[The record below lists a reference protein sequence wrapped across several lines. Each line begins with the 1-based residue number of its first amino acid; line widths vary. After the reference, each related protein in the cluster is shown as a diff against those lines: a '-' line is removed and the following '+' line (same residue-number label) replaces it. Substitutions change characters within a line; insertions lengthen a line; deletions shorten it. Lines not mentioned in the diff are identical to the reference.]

1 MAAAAPFLILG
12 SAAITGIGQLKQA
25 AAMRKAANFNADVA
39 EQNAQ
44 FSLQESAANE
54 RSFRVMARKQL
65 GDMRANYGASG
76 IVASESSAQDIL
88 EESAATAEMDALRIR
103 HQGELKA
110 YGYRQDA
117 KLNRMSAANA
127 MPQGLLSASGTL
139 LDGLGTGYEKG
150 YF

>member
-12 SAAITGIGQLKQA
+12 SAAIKGIGQLKQA